1 MARSSA
7 APTYQRHQPEQT
19 VRVAA
24 LARTHD
30 FRRGHPRLF
39 AGPGW
44 VPGPPGPTVGG
55 PCRPRRSRAIVPAA
69 ATGGRG
75 ARGRDGGRD
84 EGARNVLTTSEVLD
98 HPKRAQRLA
107 VLDIVPTYDIW
118 TRMNH
123 VGAMQ
128 SYHWPLLP
136 QPAPV
141 PERLIGNDSD
151 FYERH
156 LLDRWAG
163 RLDTLDTVAVAEH
176 VNQSRNASVVQAVC
190 KDYRAGATVDFDDDQ
205 AGVYARRCLT
215 RPVLLL
221 WGRRYL
227 STKAKS
233 PLEIWKI
240 WANDVTEVALDRGH
254 FIAQEQPKACA
265 KELVRFFAVVE
276 SRAMRV

>member
-1 MARSSA
+1 M
-7 APTYQRHQPEQT
+7 
-19 VRVAA
+19 
-24 LARTHD
+24 
-30 FRRGHPRLF
+30 
-39 AGPGW
+39 
-44 VPGPPGPTVGG
+44 
-55 PCRPRRSRAIVPAA
+55 
-69 ATGGRG
+69 
-75 ARGRDGGRD
+75 
-84 EGARNVLTTSEVLD
+84 LTTSEVLD

-107 VLDIVPTYDIW
+107 VLDIVPTYDMW

-128 SYHWPLLP
+128 SYQWPFLA

-151 FYERH
+151 FYVRH

-163 RLDTLDTVAVAEH
+163 RLGTLDTVAVAEYG
-176 VNQSRNASVVQAVC
+176 NQFRNASVVQAAC

-205 AGVYARRCLT
+205 ADVYARRCLT

-240 WANDVTEVALDRGH
+240 WANDVTEVALDLGH
-254 FIAQEQPKACA
+254 FIAEEQPEACA
-265 KELVRFFAVVE
+265 KESVRFFAVVE
-276 SRAMRV
+276 SRVMRV

>member
-1 MARSSA
+1 
-7 APTYQRHQPEQT
+7 
-19 VRVAA
+19 
-24 LARTHD
+24 
-30 FRRGHPRLF
+30 
-39 AGPGW
+39 
-44 VPGPPGPTVGG
+44 
-55 PCRPRRSRAIVPAA
+55 
-69 ATGGRG
+69 
-75 ARGRDGGRD
+75 
-84 EGARNVLTTSEVLD
+84 VLTTSEVLD
-98 HPKRAQRLA
+98 HPKRVQRLA
-107 VLDIVPTYDIW
+107 VLDIVPAYDIW

-151 FYERH
+151 FYVRH

-240 WANDVTEVALDRGH
+240 WANAVTEVALDRGH
-254 FIAQEQPKACA
+254 FIAEEQPEACA
-265 KELVRFFAVVE
+265 KELVRFFAVVK